1 MCGASSVCRAAGLRH
16 PPDAEPLARHSQSDA
31 SPQHDGP
38 IGWRQRWESRPL
50 VPRACQRLRRH
61 HVPRERA
68 PSALDWTSR
77 SHRRH
82 SIHRRRP
89 LPRAARVAETRLA
102 AGRRRLSDPPRVRRP
117 PAVRLAPAAP
127 ALRLRHLAESGRAFP
142 PQCFASEARRNG
154 RACPSLLQTTSNTS
168 RRLGFTTPPIPT
180 PPIDPNLPA
189 AGAAVAPAAGHAGR
203 SGSDAAAARPAS

>member
-1 MCGASSVCRAAGLRH
+1 MRQASVIRLTLSRSRDTPSPTLVHPARRSDWLAPVVGEPPLGAAGL
-16 PPDAEPLARHSQSDA
+16 
-31 SPQHDGP
+31 
-38 IGWRQRWESRPL
+38 
-50 VPRACQRLRRH
+50 CQRLRRH

-102 AGRRRLSDPPRVRRP
+102 AGRRRLSAPPRVRRP

-127 ALRLRHLAESGRAFP
+127 ALQLRHLAESGHAFP

-154 RACPSLLQTTSNTS
+154 RACPSLLQTTSSTS
-168 RRLGFTTPPIPT
+168 RRASLGSTTPPIPT

-203 SGSDAAAARPAS
+203 SGSDAAATRPAS